1 MDEQFDQ
8 LTELK
13 LGKGEKVQALF
24 NKLMKKTEKLDI
36 TEAQKVALFKRGL
49 PKYIKRYIKQER
61 PTTLLDTLQ
70 KAKEAEELGPD
81 HDGHEDIK
89 GLQDSM
95 SQLLA
100 RLDPQANPQV
110 SAMTTQE
117 LLKCYG
123 CGSTQH
129 LYANCPT
136 LQQGNTRQGSNKQGN
151 HQQDTQHQKPVCG
164 YCGIVGHPMLQ
175 CRK

>member
-1 MDEQFDQ
+1 MITYFAATQLPMDEQFDQ

-89 GLQDSM
+89 GLQDYVTATSETGPTGQTTGLGDVYTGATKVLWLQKYAAPVR
-95 SQLLA
+95 QLPDIA
-100 RLDPQANPQV
+100 
-110 SAMTTQE
+110 
-117 LLKCYG
+117 
-123 CGSTQH
+123 STRK
-129 LYANCPT
+129 YR
-136 LQQGNTRQGSNKQGN
+136 TR
-151 HQQDTQHQKPVCG
+151 P
-164 YCGIVGHPMLQ
+164 
-175 CRK
+175 